1 MPPGLEGARRVDPR
15 QIHQQRPQGTSLI
28 GAAPV
33 NPPPAMSP
41 GLATAVGLNQGARG
55 TLPIAGGIIGGV
67 LAAPGVVTTPLGVG
81 LGAAIG
87 ESLGRVYDA
96 YVDVPTVDELP
107 PELRPWGVAGEVL
120 GGSIVPGAA
129 PLATAGTTGLR
140 WIDRILTTARSSPKA
155 YTVAEGAAAAGA
167 AVGTG
172 LASELSGGRPS
183 AELAGGLV
191 GGVASPASHTL
202 TLSRLAT
209 DSIERVRQY
218 ATTAGRESRA
228 AQELLALLEE
238 MGEDI
243 PALIKR
249 LRDTSIPG
257 DRRTAAQLTG
267 SRALQL
273 LEAEL
278 SRRNGKFGRE
288 AAQRGADS
296 LEVMRKLIERLAAAG
311 DPAALREAA
320 QLRDR
325 YFQGLISGR
334 LQAAEREAAEAA
346 AKITMDT
353 PATRAELSRR
363 AEEILSGALDNVRAT
378 ERQLWSRI
386 PGSTQ
391 VAPKGL
397 MAEAARIAA
406 EDLLPN
412 EKLPGLAA
420 GFVERA
426 KHGTNA
432 REMLLFRSRMLSEAR
447 NGNLAPHE
455 RRIYG
460 QLAEAALTDLE
471 GIPGAEEARAFS
483 RTLNDTFSRTFA
495 GGALATSKTGAE
507 RIPPE
512 VLMRRA
518 TAGPAELVDLRMQE
532 LERAV
537 RLGSPEAADEMLQI
551 QERFL
556 RLAAS
561 DIVDPNTGVASAP
574 RLNRFMRF
582 NEALL
587 KRFPEVKE
595 VLQSVN
601 SANQWLKAVRESAK
615 QAQTQITRE
624 AAFAKVAQAENPV
637 RAISKIIAGNS
648 PQSDFRQLAT
658 LARNSGDSAVLG
670 MRAAVLQDAFERA
683 GGSNGQFSFT
693 SFRNSLLE
701 PPRPGQPSAMQ
712 LMRANGVMDADT
724 ASRLTRL
731 LDEADKVEAALRTR
745 PQLETLL
752 SNESMLFETVAS
764 MAGSRVA
771 SAASSL
777 TGSAGGHSI
786 IIAGRGASFMRDKLA
801 KLQGRAQDVLIAA
814 AENPGFMA
822 TLLEKPRSSQD
833 GIRLARKMN
842 AWLIGLG
849 LTAEPEEPQQ

>member
-1 MPPGLEGARRVDPR
+1 M
-15 QIHQQRPQGTSLI
+15 
-28 GAAPV
+28 
-33 NPPPAMSP
+33 
-41 GLATAVGLNQGARG
+41 AVGANQGARAS
-55 TLPIAGGIIGGV
+55 LPIAGAVIGGA
-67 LAAPGVVTTPLGVG
+67 LAAPGLVTTPLGVG

-87 ESLGRVYDA
+87 ESLGRLWDA
-96 YVDVPTVDELP
+96 TVDVPTVDELP
-107 PELRPWGVAGEVL
+107 QELRPWGVAGEVL
-120 GGSIVPGAA
+120 GGSYVPAVAPLGISGRLSTGLKEPGRVYRFIDRVLDSAQQFSGPRPVPEGAGIVRRVLAQRPGAYGISEA
-129 PLATAGTTGLR
+129 
-140 WIDRILTTARSSPKA
+140 S
-155 YTVAEGAAAAGA
+155 AAAGA
-167 AVGTG
+167 AGGAGV
-172 LASELSGGRPS
+172 ASELSGGRPS

-191 GGVASPASHTL
+191 GGVASPGSFALTL
-202 TLSRLAT
+202 TGLAS
-209 DSIERVRQY
+209 DSIKRVRQY
-218 ATTAGRESRA
+218 VSTAGRESRA
-228 AQELLALLEE
+228 AQELRALLDET
-238 MGEDI
+238 GED
-243 PALIKR
+243 PTALAKR

-267 SRALQL
+267 SPGLQL

-278 SRRNGKFGRE
+278 ARRSGKFGRE

-296 LEVMRKLIERLAAAG
+296 LEVMRKLIERLAATG
-311 DPAALREAA
+311 DPGALREAA
-320 QLRDR
+320 QLRQR
-325 YFQGLISGR
+325 YFDGLLTAR
-334 LQAAEREAAEAA
+334 LQAAEQEAAEAA
-346 AKITMDT
+346 AKITTDS
-353 PATRAELSRR
+353 PSARAELSRR
-363 AEEILSGALDNVRAT
+363 AEEILSGALAQARTV
-378 ERQLWSRI
+378 EKQLWSRI
-386 PGSTQ
+386 PGHVPSPRK
-391 VAPKGL
+391 AL
-397 MAEAARIAA
+397 LAEAARIAK

-412 EKLPGLAA
+412 EKLPPLAA
-420 GFVERA
+420 GFIARA
-426 KHGTNA
+426 RHHTNV
-432 REMLLFRSRMLSEAR
+432 REMLLFRSRMLEEAR

-460 QLAEAALTDLE
+460 KLAEAALTDLE
-471 GIPGAEEARAFS
+471 GTIGTEEARAFS
-483 RTLNDTFSRTFA
+483 RTLNDVFTRSFA
-495 GGALATSKTGAE
+495 GDATATTRTGAE

-518 TAGPAELVDLRMQE
+518 TAGPGELVDLRMQE

-595 VLQSVN
+595 VLQSVD

-637 RAISKIIAGNS
+637 RAISKIMAGNN
-648 PQSDFRQLAT
+648 PQQQFRQLAT
-658 LARNSGDSAVLG
+658 LARNSGDAAVQG

-683 GGSNGQFSFT
+683 GGANGQFSFT

-701 PPRPGQPSAMQ
+701 PPRPGQPSAME
-712 LMRANGVMDADT
+712 LMRRNGVIDADT

-731 LDEADKVEAALRTR
+731 LDEADKVETALRTR
-745 PQLETLL
+745 PQLETMLAD
-752 SNESMLFETVAS
+752 ESMLFETIVS

-786 IIAGRGASFMRDKLA
+786 IIAGRGASFMRDKLS
-801 KLQGRAQDVLIAA
+801 KLQGRVQDVLIAA

-822 TLLEKPRSSQD
+822 TLLEKPKTSQD

-849 LTAEPEEPQQ
+849 LTAVPEEPQQ